1 MRILKLG
8 LISLVVFSLLITF
21 LTLFFPSNVKVSRA
35 IDINAS
41 KAQVEEFIRDPEKR
55 KTCYPIDTARTITG
69 SFNVIE
75 SGVPN
80 TVTVQWFMDVH
91 LGWLPWK
98 KFSGL
103 LLEKR
108 YGPLLEKGLENLK
121 KAINP

>member
-1 MRILKLG
+1 MRIIKLG
-8 LISLVVFSLLITF
+8 LISLVAFSLLITF
-21 LTLFFPSNVKVSRA
+21 LTLFFPSHIKISRA

-41 KAQVEEFIRDPEKR
+41 KEKVEQFIRDPEKR
-55 KTCYPIDTARTITG
+55 KTWYPIDTARSITG
-69 SFNVIE
+69 NLNVME

-80 TVTVQWFMDVH
+80 TVTVQWYMEFH

-108 YGPLLEKGLENLK
+108 YGPLLELGLERLK

>member
-1 MRILKLG
+1 MRIIKLG
-8 LISLVVFSLLITF
+8 LISIVVFSLLITF
-21 LTLFFPSNVKVSRA
+21 LTLFFPSRVKISRA
-35 IDINAS
+35 IDINSS
-41 KAQVEEFIRDPEKR
+41 KEQVELFIRDPEKR
-55 KTCYPIDTARTITG
+55 KTWYPIDTARTITG
-69 SFNVIE
+69 NFNVIE

-80 TVTVQWFMDVH
+80 TVTVQWYVDFH

-121 KAINP
+121 KALNP